1 MIAQRTSAPTGL
13 IAYLPTPVRDD
24 RVDLTAFARLVER
37 ATAAG
42 VDGLGVLGST
52 GAAMHLDRDE
62 RRDVVRTAVGH
73 TGLPVV
79 AGISGLRTSLVRA
92 HADDAQAAGAAAVL
106 LAPVGYVPLVGAE
119 VVALFTDVVAGLD
132 VPLVV
137 YDNPG
142 TTRVDMSHGLLAE
155 LAALPGVGGI
165 KTPGPTGGPDDARR
179 RVAELRASLPD
190 GVTLG
195 FSGDPSGP
203 AGLLAGAD
211 TWHSTV
217 GGALPDVVVPLAR
230 AARAGDESVHA
241 TVERLAPLWDLVRT
255 HAGVRVAA
263 TFVELLGL
271 VDAPSLPRP
280 LLPLSGDARADAARV
295 LTALAG

>member
-1 MIAQRTSAPTGL
+1 MTAPRLSAPTGL
-13 IAYLPTPVRDD
+13 IAYLPTPVQHDC
-24 RVDLTAFARLVER
+24 VDVAAFARLVER

-52 GAAMHLDRDE
+52 GAAMHLSREE
-62 RRDVVRTAVGH
+62 RAEVVRAAVEH
-73 TGLPVV
+73 TDLPVV
-79 AGISGLRTSLVRA
+79 AGVSGLRTSLVRA

-106 LAPVGYVPLVGAE
+106 LAPVGYVPLVDAE
-119 VVALFTDVVAGLD
+119 VIALFTDVLVGLD

-142 TTRVDMSHGLLAE
+142 TTRVDMSRGLLAE
-155 LAALPGVGGI
+155 LATLPGVGGI
-165 KTPGPTGGPDDARR
+165 KTPGPTTGPGESRR
-179 RVAELRASLPD
+179 RVAELRAALPD

-195 FSGDPSGP
+195 FSGDASGP

-230 AARAGDESVHA
+230 AARAGDE
-241 TVERLAPLWDLVRT
+241 TVQDAVANLAPLWDLVRANT
-255 HAGVRVAA
+255 GVRVSA
-263 TFVELLGL
+263 TLVELLGL
-271 VDAPSLPRP
+271 VETPSLPRP
-280 LLPLSGDARADAARV
+280 LLPLDGDDRAAAARIIA
-295 LTALAG
+295 ALG